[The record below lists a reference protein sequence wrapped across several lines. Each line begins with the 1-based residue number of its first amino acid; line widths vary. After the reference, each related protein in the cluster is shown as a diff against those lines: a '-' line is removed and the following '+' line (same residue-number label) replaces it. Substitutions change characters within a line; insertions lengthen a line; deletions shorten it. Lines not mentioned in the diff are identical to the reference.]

1 MERKTLHRHRAV
13 QGRQPMRVRDIR
25 ISIKTKEDLFNEVK
39 EVWGKLEKGEQIKK
53 HEGIS
58 FENIE
63 AMRKILSEERLR
75 ILKTIKKEH
84 PKSIYELAK
93 FLQRDIKNTF
103 DDVQFLAQMGL
114 IELKK
119 TKEGREKTIPKV
131 NYDRILLE
139 IPV

>member
-1 MERKTLHRHRAV
+1 MK
-13 QGRQPMRVRDIR
+13 VRDVR
-25 ISIKTKEDLFNEVK
+25 ISIKSKEDLFNEVK
-39 EVWGKLEKGEQIKK
+39 GVWKKLERGESMKR

-58 FENIE
+58 FENTE

-93 FLQRDIKNTF
+93 LLKRDIKNTF
-103 DDVQFLAQMGL
+103 DDVQFLAQIGL

-119 TKEGREKTIPKV
+119 TREGREKTTPKV

>member
-1 MERKTLHRHRAV
+1 MKV
-13 QGRQPMRVRDIR
+13 KDIR
-25 ISIKTKEDLFNEVK
+25 VSIKSKEDLFNEFK
-39 EVWGKLEKGEQIKK
+39 EVWGRIEKGEQVKK
-53 HEGIS
+53 QEGIS

-93 FLQRDIKNTF
+93 ILNRDIKNTF
-103 DDVQFLAQMGL
+103 DDVQFLAKIGL

-119 TKEGREKTIPKV
+119 IKEGREKTVPKV

>member
-1 MERKTLHRHRAV
+1 MGA
-13 QGRQPMRVRDIR
+13 RDKR
-25 ISIKTKEDLFNEVK
+25 ISIKTKEDFFNEVK
-39 EVWGKLEKGEQIKK
+39 GVWERLEKREQVKK

-63 AMRKILSEERLR
+63 AMRKILSEERIR

-93 FLQRDIKNTF
+93 FLNRDIKNTF
-103 DDVQFLAQMGL
+103 DDVQFLARIGL

-119 TKEGREKTIPKV
+119 TKEGREKTVPKV

>member
-1 MERKTLHRHRAV
+1 MS
-13 QGRQPMRVRDIR
+13 VRDVR
-25 ISIKTKEDLFNEVK
+25 VSIKTKEDLFNEIK
-39 EVWGKLEKGEQIKK
+39 GVWGKLEKGKQVKK

-63 AMRKILSEERLR
+63 AMRKILSEERFR
-75 ILKTIKKEH
+75 ILRTIKKEH

-93 FLQRDIKNTF
+93 LLNRDIKNTF
-103 DDVQFLAQMGL
+103 DDVQFLAQIGL

-119 TKEGREKTIPKV
+119 TKEGREKTAPKV

>member
-1 MERKTLHRHRAV
+1 
-13 QGRQPMRVRDIR
+13 MRVKDIR
-25 ISIKTKEDLFNEVK
+25 ISIKSKEDLYHEIK
-39 EVWGKLEKGEQIKK
+39 EVWKRLEKGASVHR

-75 ILKTIKKEH
+75 ILKTIKKEN

-93 FLQRDIKNTF
+93 LLNRDIKNTF
-103 DDVQFLAQMGL
+103 DDVQFLQKVGL

-119 TKEGREKTIPKV
+119 TKEGREKSVPKV

>member
-1 MERKTLHRHRAV
+1 
-13 QGRQPMRVRDIR
+13 MRVRDVR
-25 ISIKTKEDLFNEVK
+25 ISIKSKEDLFNEIK
-39 EVWGKLEKGEQIKK
+39 KVWKKVEKGEKVKK

-75 ILKTIKKEH
+75 LLKTIKKEH

-93 FLQRDIKNTF
+93 FLNRDIKNTF
-103 DDVQFLAQMGL
+103 DDVQFLAKMGL
-114 IELKK
+114 IELEK
-119 TKEGREKTIPKV
+119 TKERRKKTIPKV
-131 NYDRILLE
+131 TYDRILLE

>member
-1 MERKTLHRHRAV
+1 MK
-13 QGRQPMRVRDIR
+13 VRDIK
-25 ISIKTKEDLFNEVK
+25 ISIKTNKDVFNEVK

-75 ILKTIKKEH
+75 ILKTVKKEH

-93 FLQRDIKNTF
+93 FLNRDIKNTF
-103 DDVQFLAQMGL
+103 NDVQFLAKIGL

-119 TKEGREKTIPKV
+119 KKEGRVKTVPKV

>member
-1 MERKTLHRHRAV
+1 MSLNKRHPKDV
-13 QGRQPMRVRDIR
+13 RV
-25 ISIKTKEDLFNEVK
+25 SIKTKEDLFNEVK
-39 EVWGKLEKGEQIKK
+39 EVWGKLERGEQVKK

-75 ILKTIKKEH
+75 ILKTVKKED

-93 FLQRDIKNTF
+93 FLKRDIKNTF
-103 DDVQFLAQMGL
+103 DDVQFLARIGL

-119 TKEGREKTIPKV
+119 TKGERKPFQK
-131 NYDRILLE
+131 
-139 IPV
+139 

>member
-1 MERKTLHRHRAV
+1 MK
-13 QGRQPMRVRDIR
+13 VRDIR
-25 ISIKTKEDLFNEVK
+25 ISIKSKEDLFNEVK
-39 EVWGKLEKGEQIKK
+39 GVWKKLEKGESMKR
-53 HEGIS
+53 HEEIS
-58 FENIE
+58 FENTE

-84 PKSIYELAK
+84 PKSIYELSK
-93 FLQRDIKNTF
+93 LLKRDIKNTF
-103 DDVQFLAQMGL
+103 DDVQFLAQLGL

-119 TKEGREKTIPKV
+119 TREGREKTTPKV

>member
-1 MERKTLHRHRAV
+1 
-13 QGRQPMRVRDIR
+13 MRVRDIR
-25 ISIKTKEDLFNEVK
+25 VSIKTKEDLFNEVK
-39 EVWGKLEKGEQIKK
+39 EVWGRLEREEKIKK

-93 FLQRDIKNTF
+93 LLNRDIKNTF
-103 DDVQFLAQMGL
+103 NDVQFLAQIGL

-119 TKEGREKTIPKV
+119 TKEGREKAIPKV

>member
-1 MERKTLHRHRAV
+1 MDTSHIS
-13 QGRQPMRVRDIR
+13 RDIR
-25 ISIKTKEDLFNEVK
+25 ISIRTKEDLFKEVK
-39 EVWGKLEKGEQIKK
+39 EVWGKLEKGEQVKK

-93 FLQRDIKNTF
+93 YLRRDIKNTF
-103 DDVQFLAQMGL
+103 DDVQFLAQIGL

-119 TKEGREKTIPKV
+119 TKEGREKTVPKV

-139 IPV
+139 IHV

>member
-1 MERKTLHRHRAV
+1 MK
-13 QGRQPMRVRDIR
+13 VRDIK
-25 ISIKTKEDLFNEVK
+25 ISIKTNKDVFNEVK

-63 AMRKILSEERLR
+63 AMRKILSEERFR
-75 ILKTIKKEH
+75 ILRTIKKEH

-93 FLQRDIKNTF
+93 LLNRDIKNTF
-103 DDVQFLAQMGL
+103 DDVQFLAQIGL

-119 TKEGREKTIPKV
+119 TKEGREKTTPKV

>member
-1 MERKTLHRHRAV
+1 MK
-13 QGRQPMRVRDIR
+13 VRDVRVSIR
-25 ISIKTKEDLFNEVK
+25 SKEDLVK
-39 EVWGKLEKGEQIKK
+39 EVKGVWKKLEKGGPIKR

-58 FENIE
+58 FENTE

-93 FLQRDIKNTF
+93 LLGRDIKNTF
-103 DDVQFLAQMGL
+103 DDVQFLAQIGL

-119 TKEGREKTIPKV
+119 TREGREKSTPKV

>member
-1 MERKTLHRHRAV
+1 
-13 QGRQPMRVRDIR
+13 MRVRDIR
-25 ISIKTKEDLFNEVK
+25 VSIKTKEDLFNEVK
-39 EVWGKLEKGEQIKK
+39 EVWGRLEREEKIKK

-93 FLQRDIKNTF
+93 LLNRDIKNTF
-103 DDVQFLAQMGL
+103 NDVQFLAQIGL

>member
-1 MERKTLHRHRAV
+1 MK
-13 QGRQPMRVRDIR
+13 VRDIR
-25 ISIKTKEDLFNEVK
+25 ISIKSKKDLFNEVK
-39 EVWGKLEKGEQIKK
+39 GVWKKLEKGESVKR

-58 FENIE
+58 FENTE
-63 AMRKILSEERLR
+63 AMRKVLSEERLR

-93 FLQRDIKNTF
+93 LLKRDIKNTF

-119 TKEGREKTIPKV
+119 TREGREKTTPKV

>member
-1 MERKTLHRHRAV
+1 MVLTFRRGKRG
-13 QGRQPMRVRDIR
+13 QSMKVRDVR
-25 ISIKTKEDLFNEVK
+25 ISIKTKDDLFNEIK
-39 EVWGKLEKGEQIKK
+39 EVWGSLEKGEQVKK

-93 FLQRDIKNTF
+93 FLNRDIKNTF

-119 TKEGREKTIPKV
+119 TKEGREKTVPKV

-139 IPV
+139 IHV